1 MDIKEVVEK
10 VVSLVKDGKLDVS
23 ALKSADLS
31 SLTSTLSGLGVDL
44 GDLDVSKVVEMAKS
58 ALGSVDGVVD
68 AARDAAE
75 GAVDAAKDAAEDAV
89 DTAKDAAEGA
99 AEDAAE
105 EGKGILSKIGEALG
119 LK

>member
-31 SLTSTLSGLGVDL
+31 SSDEYAFRLGVDL

-58 ALGSVDGVVD
+58 ALGSVDGVSMRPGMRLKVQSMQRRTQLRMRSIRLRMRRKVQLRMRLRK
-68 AARDAAE
+68 ARASSARS
-75 GAVDAAKDAAEDAV
+75 GRRWA
-89 DTAKDAAEGA
+89 
-99 AEDAAE
+99 
-105 EGKGILSKIGEALG
+105 
-119 LK
+119 